1 MIDQL
6 PRRGEVATE
15 FRSLASDVSDE
26 VFSSVF
32 PNIYRLLKDNQE
44 MSEKTFSESV
54 SGTRSI
60 ELVVGKIDNSLEDM
74 NFELEKL
81 RRFQNAS
88 LDLLEE
94 LKDSVD
100 NSPGPGALL
109 GKLIGKIFQGARKA
123 AAKKD
128 AKKVDKEKQKEKFR
142 NKFKTK
148 NKLLNAILAVLD
160 VYQIL
165 SDLQP
170 EIEKIEK
177 LPEKKNAKN
186 KNVLNFLERNTT
198 SSENILPSDKLVN
211 DNTKP
216 DLKQTASILSA
227 VNIASKNP
235 TAVMDDDVTAAK
247 DIIFGARKMKFV
259 GDKVF
264 FTNIIGVGT
273 DKNGKLTPFKEPKQ
287 ENRTSANI
295 EELKKKSEGT
305 TGEGSGQTTPGS
317 GGVGGGSTPSS
328 SGGGSTGSGA
338 GGSTG
343 GGGGGDIK
351 FNEGPQGPA
360 FTGSQQEAF
369 KKIEEAAR
377 AAGSPDP
384 KITASIAMLESG
396 YLTSR
401 MARGNNPFGQTITR
415 SQIGSNG
422 IVGGTVG
429 ADGQLHAIYDSLES
443 AVKHH
448 VSKWG
453 GRYKGDA
460 KETLRNLVGGGYN
473 TVNPSWAP
481 HVYSIYRRN
490 AGSEGP
496 VAQNDNRS
504 SSPSSTPYQ
513 QDPANPQA
521 AAITPEQPAISPV
534 LSPQSTTGT
543 RLNSASASLTSTPR
557 ENPEE
562 TRERLQQIITN
573 NNNQTTINRQS
584 QTVVT
589 RDGSPAV
596 AEVSVRQRLIE
607 SFSNP

>member
-15 FRSLASDVSDE
+15 FRSLASNVSDE

-44 MSEKTFSESV
+44 MSEKAFSESI
-54 SGTRSI
+54 SGARSI
-60 ELVVGKIDNSLEDM
+60 ELQVNNIDNSLNEM

-81 RRFQNAS
+81 KNYQNAS
-88 LDLLEE
+88 LNLLEG

-100 NSPGPGALL
+100 GAPGPGALL

-128 AKKVDKEKQKEKFR
+128 AKKVDKAKEKEKFR
-142 NKFKTK
+142 KKFRTK
-148 NKLLNAILAVLD
+148 NKLLNAILTVLD

-177 LPEKKNAKN
+177 IPEKKNTKN
-186 KNVLNFLERNTT
+186 KNVLNFLEKNTT
-198 SSENILPSDKLVN
+198 SSDSILPSNKLIS

-216 DLKQTASILSA
+216 DLKQTAPVLSA
-227 VNIASKNP
+227 VNIGSKNP
-235 TAVMDDDVTAAK
+235 GAVMDDDVTAAK
-247 DIIFGARKMKFV
+247 DIIFGVRKMKFV
-259 GDKVF
+259 GDRVF

-317 GGVGGGSTPSS
+317 GEAGGGSTPSS
-328 SGGGSTGSGA
+328 GGGGSTGSGS

-343 GGGGGDIK
+343 GGGEIK

-369 KKIEEAAR
+369 KKIEDAAR

-384 KITASIAMLESG
+384 KVTASIAMLESG

-473 TVNPSWAP
+473 TVNPAWAP
-481 HVYSIYRRN
+481 SVYSIYRRN

-504 SSPSSTPYQ
+504 GAPSSMPPQ
-513 QDPANPQA
+513 QDTA
-521 AAITPEQPAISPV
+521 AAATTAEQPAISPV

-543 RLNSASASLTSTPR
+543 RLNGASASLTSTPR
-557 ENPEE
+557 ENAEE